1 MRLLILILSLL
12 TIIGTKAENTGNLI
26 GDDLECAFLN
36 CQYNYPNIHM
46 HKSFIHDD
54 PYIYSGST
62 DPYLNYA
69 ITTHNVNL
77 DTQKFEMQQVN
88 YGYKYKAYANGVV
101 EIAIGVFK
109 DGDTLSY
116 DNFIDDQIHT
126 YQVSA
131 DGNTWTSIDHTYS
144 DMTVLKD
151 ADIIAMGIRGV
162 SDRSTSSCTYCGS
175 DDILFDDIYLNYD
188 YKEIPL
194 DLVSPTSPTKQAIY
208 EPIIE
213 PEIKLEPEPMQT
225 DVAVA
230 PTPQP
235 TVQQPKPQVQA
246 KPKQTKTVKKQTK
259 EVKQDVK
266 PREKPKSTTTKLAD
280 AMQTTS
286 LVTLANNTNHNSLF
300 NSSPV
305 GFESYMGLQ
314 LVEAINFVEPLF
326 YEEPEFYDSEINLT
340 DTIIINDSINI
351 QQGTWYGNNPKFY

>member
-36 CQYNYPNIHM
+36 CQYDYPNIHM

-54 PYIYSGST
+54 PYIYSGSI
-62 DPYLNYA
+62 DPYLNHA

-77 DTQKFEMQQVN
+77 DTQKFEMQHVN

-131 DGNTWTSIDHTYS
+131 DGSTWTSIDHTYS

-175 DDILFDDIYLNYD
+175 DDILFDDIY
-188 YKEIPL
+188 
-194 DLVSPTSPTKQAIY
+194 
-208 EPIIE
+208 
-213 PEIKLEPEPMQT
+213 
-225 DVAVA
+225 
-230 PTPQP
+230 
-235 TVQQPKPQVQA
+235 
-246 KPKQTKTVKKQTK
+246 
-259 EVKQDVK
+259 
-266 PREKPKSTTTKLAD
+266 
-280 AMQTTS
+280 
-286 LVTLANNTNHNSLF
+286 
-300 NSSPV
+300 
-305 GFESYMGLQ
+305 
-314 LVEAINFVEPLF
+314 
-326 YEEPEFYDSEINLT
+326 
-340 DTIIINDSINI
+340 
-351 QQGTWYGNNPKFY
+351 